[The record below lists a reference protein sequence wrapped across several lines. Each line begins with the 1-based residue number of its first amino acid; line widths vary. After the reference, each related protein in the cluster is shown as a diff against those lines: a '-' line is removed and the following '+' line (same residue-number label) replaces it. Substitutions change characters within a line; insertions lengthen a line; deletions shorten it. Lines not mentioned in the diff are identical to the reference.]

1 MTSTRVGTAAL
12 AETPGFRLMLAVTL
26 SAVVVSACASSG
38 PATTSLEPRTVTRVT
53 RGAETVEI
61 FSHGRG
67 VARLVAAPV
76 DSVWLALPVVYD
88 RLEIP
93 VALSDRTQWTFGNP
107 RYRAHRIEGN
117 LLSQYLDCG
126 RGLGAPYADQ
136 YSVTLS
142 VLTRLTE
149 AEGGTM
155 VVTTIDGAAVPRELG
170 GGITVPCFSEGT
182 LESRLVQLIVEVLE
196 REGPR
201 STQPT
206 QPLPQARGNT
216 RLRGLI
222 RNLVNR
228 PLPAVSLEFEFLD
241 AQGATLYTGSVDIPA
256 MQPGGREQ
264 FQIQLPQAGAVAWR
278 YRRR

>member
-1 MTSTRVGTAAL
+1 MISTHVGAAVL
-12 AETPGFRLMLAVTL
+12 AETPGFRLVLAVTL
-26 SAVVVSACASSG
+26 LAVVVSACASSG
-38 PATTSLEPRTVTRVT
+38 PATTSREPRTVTRVT

-76 DSVWLALPVVYD
+76 DSVWLALPKVYD

-93 VALSDRTQWTFGNP
+93 VAVSDRGQWTFGNP

-155 VVTTIDGAAVPRELG
+155 VVTTVDGSAKPRDVSGNSGSCTSKVGRLEL
-170 GGITVPCFSEGT
+170 
-182 LESRLVQLIVEVLE
+182 RLAELIVEVLE
-196 REGPR
+196 G
-201 STQPT
+201 
-206 QPLPQARGNT
+206 
-216 RLRGLI
+216 
-222 RNLVNR
+222 
-228 PLPAVSLEFEFLD
+228 
-241 AQGATLYTGSVDIPA
+241 GASVDTTFS
-256 MQPGGREQ
+256 QPG
-264 FQIQLPQAGAVAWR
+264 
-278 YRRR
+278 